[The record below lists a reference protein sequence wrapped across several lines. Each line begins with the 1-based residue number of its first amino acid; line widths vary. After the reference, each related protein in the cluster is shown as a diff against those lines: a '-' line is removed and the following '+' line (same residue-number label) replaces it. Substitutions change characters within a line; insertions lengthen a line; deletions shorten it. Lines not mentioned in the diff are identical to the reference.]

1 MVTLLTSI
9 IVFILLIILLVVIFS
24 KRLRRQS
31 SSTIL
36 LGGSIVMIAFG
47 ISSLVLRHFL
57 IGLGFFVVSIVWGW
71 RGVKLRGT
79 K

>member
-9 IVFILLIILLVVIFS
+9 IVFILLVVIFS